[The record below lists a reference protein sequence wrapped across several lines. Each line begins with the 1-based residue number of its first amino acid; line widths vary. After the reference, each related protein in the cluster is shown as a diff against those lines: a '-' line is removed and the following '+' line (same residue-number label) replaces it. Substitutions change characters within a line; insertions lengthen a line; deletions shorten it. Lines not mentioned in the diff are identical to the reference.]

1 MFKALGRQGVV
12 MAAISHTRTYLLGT
26 ILKYAPKQPPQW
38 ALSSTES
45 QKYQKFCVWNTWTY
59 NPMWLAGMKVII
71 RIHFWML
78 LITSL
83 TSALFIREIHVIHRW
98 EWSSLFTPS
107 LYRVSFGHS
116 LNTHISGHC
125 KSLRSFCT
133 THGRARTKHNHF
145 NFKMM
150 KGSKWICMRSFQNCK
165 IILYTFWIVDFKHPN
180 SNHI

>member
-107 LYRVSFGHS
+107 LYSF
-116 LNTHISGHC
+116 I
-125 KSLRSFCT
+125 RSFIKYPYF
-133 THGRARTKHNHF
+133 RTLQITEILLYHSRESSHQTQPF
-145 NFKMM
+145 Q
-150 KGSKWICMRSFQNCK
+150 FQNDERQQ
-165 IILYTFWIVDFKHPN
+165 VDMHEKFPEL
-180 SNHI
+180 